1 MSKGQR
7 FASVWDAIELSASA
21 LYAEQHGGELLR
33 WDQAVFGDGE
43 ESLNVSGHADVGI
56 CQSRRSLL

>member
-43 ESLNVSGHADVGI
+43 EVSGLAG
-56 CQSRRSLL
+56 CPNMGL